1 MKGSVRLLAIVLIVT
16 LCGGPWMYA
25 QQAGKDTKT
34 ANTKKECTAKQNTC
48 VNDTCQHP
56 CGEKGESDDCCRE
69 KSGKADCRKEE
80 CGQPDCGKYEDCSM
94 KSDSSKHT
102 CMAMMHGS
110 GKSEIGCCKGMK
122 KEKCGESTMGKK
134 SEHHPSKTKSTKSA
148 EPKKADK

>member
-16 LCGGPWMYA
+16 LCGGSWMYA
-25 QQAGKDTKT
+25 QQAGNDAKA
-34 ANTKKECTAKQNTC
+34 ANTKKECTAKQSTC
-48 VNDTCQHP
+48 VSDTCQHP
-56 CGEKGESDDCCRE
+56 CVEKGESDDRCPE

-80 CGQPDCGKYEDCSM
+80 CGQSDRDNNEVCSM

-110 GKSEIGCCKGMK
+110 EKSENGCCKGMK

-134 SEHHPSKTKSTKSA
+134 SARHPSKIKTPKSP